1 MKISDEQLDEFI
13 KIHAA
18 KHGEVL
24 DRQEAY
30 EEAINLLR
38 LIELVESN
46 AQKLGFPGYR

>member
-1 MKISDEQLDEFI
+1 MKISDEMLDKFI
-13 KIHAA
+13 DIHHQ

-24 DRQEAY
+24 SREEAY